1 MGCEIRELAVK
12 KIHNQDILKKVALTE
27 KLYRLRIAA
36 IENLEDE
43 NVLELHFAMMQ
54 EERKRE
60 HIQQKRA
67 EQKRASLRKK

>member
-1 MGCEIRELAVK
+1 LD
-12 KIHNQDILKKVALTE
+12 N
-27 KLYRLRIAA
+27 
-36 IENLEDE
+36 EDE
-43 NVLELHFAMMQ
+43 SVLELHFAMMQ

>member
-1 MGCEIRELAVK
+1 LD
-12 KIHNQDILKKVALTE
+12 N
-27 KLYRLRIAA
+27 
-36 IENLEDE
+36 EDE

-54 EERKRE
+54 EERKWE